1 MNQDFEKRC
10 GCTSM
15 EAYAEKTITELREKI
30 GDQKVICALSGGVDS
45 TVCAVLLHKAV
56 GKQLTCIFVDHGL
69 MRKDEPAQV
78 EHMATTHFDMNFVH
92 VNARDEFYAKLA
104 NVVDPEQ
111 KRKIIGETFIRVFES
126 ESRKIGKVGFLAQGT
141 IYPDIIESGSDGAKL
156 VKSHHNVGGLP
167 DVVDFDE
174 IVEPLR
180 MLYKDEVRQLGLVLG
195 IDEALVWRQPFPG
208 PGLGVRILDPIT
220 PERVAALQEADAI
233 FREEIAAAG
242 LDREIGQYF
251 AVLTN
256 VKSVGVSDGARTHD
270 AVVALRAVRS
280 SDFMTAE
287 FVPLPWELLGR
298 AAERI
303 IKEAPGIGRVVYDV
317 TNKPPGTIE
326 WQ

>member
-1 MNQDFEKRC
+1 MNQDFKQRC
-10 GCTSM
+10 GCTTM
-15 EAYAEKTITELREKI
+15 EAYAGRTIAALRETI
-30 GDQKVICALSGGVDS
+30 GGQKVMCALSGGVDS

-56 GKQLTCIFVDHGL
+56 GKQLTCVFVDHGL
-69 MRKDEPAQV
+69 MRKDEPAEV
-78 EHMATTHFDMNFVH
+78 ERMGQALGMNLVH
-92 VNARDEFYAKLA
+92 VNARAEFYANLA
-104 NVVDPEQ
+104 NITDPEQ
-111 KRKIIGETFIRVFES
+111 KRKIIGETFIRVFER
-126 ESRKIGKVGFLAQGT
+126 ESKKIGKVGFLAQGT
-141 IYPDIIESGSDGAKL
+141 IYPDIIESGSGGAKL

-195 IDEALVWRQPFPG
+195 IGKALVWRQPFPG
-208 PGLGVRILDPIT
+208 PGLGVRILDAIT
-220 PERVAALQEADAI
+220 PERVATLQAADAI

-242 LDREIGQYF
+242 LEREIGQYF

-256 VKSVGVSDGARTHD
+256 VKSVGVTDGARTHD
-270 AVVALRAVRS
+270 AVVALRAVQTK
-280 SDFMTAE
+280 DFMAAA

-298 AAERI
+298 VAARI
-303 IKEAPGIGRVVYDV
+303 VNEVPGVGRVVYDV